1 MPIKV
6 VEYLAAGRP
15 IVSSC
20 VGDIPIYLRHE
31 ETALLYEPGNV
42 PQLAESISTL
52 LSNKD
57 LADRISQQG
66 QRLAYEVF
74 DVASNTA
81 RMLTAME
88 QAD

>member
-1 MPIKV
+1 
-6 VEYLAAGRP
+6 
-15 IVSSC
+15 VS
-20 VGDIPIYLRHE
+20 E
-31 ETALLYEPGNV
+31 
-42 PQLAESISTL
+42 LAESISTL
-52 LSNKD
+52 LFHKD